1 MGNLKA
7 PPGPDAVHLCLDIQL
22 LFGPQGPWP
31 TPRGSGNLP
40 LSGIRVWGKGFRN
53 DSPSRPF
60 CRHPY
65 AEEEWE
71 MSNTARD
78 VFIVGLRNAH
88 AMETQARELM
98 ERQSERLDDY
108 PDVKARVS
116 AHLDET
122 NEQLR
127 RLEQCLDACGESTSS
142 IKDTAQSVVANT
154 MAMAHAMAGDEI
166 LKNTFANNAFE
177 HFEIAAYKSLLA
189 LCPAAGMESAR
200 EPLQTSLREEERMAS
215 WIDANVAKVT
225 MDYVNHQQRQAA

>member
-1 MGNLKA
+1 ML
-7 PPGPDAVHLCLDIQL
+7 
-22 LFGPQGPWP
+22 
-31 TPRGSGNLP
+31 
-40 LSGIRVWGKGFRN
+40 
-53 DSPSRPF
+53 
-60 CRHPY
+60 
-65 AEEEWE
+65 AEEEVE

-116 AHLDET
+116 AHLNET

-127 RLEQCLDACGESTSS
+127 RLEQCLEACGESTSS
-142 IKDTAQSVVANT
+142 IKDAAQSLAANVT
-154 MAMAHAMAGDEI
+154 AMTHSMAGDEI

-189 LCPAAGMESAR
+189 LCPVAGMESAR
-200 EPLQTSLREEERMAS
+200 EPLQASLGEEERMAS

-225 MDYVNHQQRQAA
+225 MDYVNHEQSRAA